1 MKTYRLTIST
11 QTAFGTPIL
20 GETLFGSLCWAVVHE
35 SGEDRLAELLAGYAE
50 GKPFAVISDAF
61 PAGYVP
67 LPALPASV
75 WEVKAGDDR
84 KYLKKKAWVP
94 VADVKKNPLQWRDRA
109 LTESELSG
117 KLPAPVGIRA
127 QSVAFKAEGVVTHN
141 TINRATGTTGE
152 GAFAPFQQ
160 TTVRFHPN
168 LMLDVYAVIDEA
180 RFTKEELVKAMSYV
194 GLSGYGRD
202 ASAGLGKF
210 VVTGVE
216 ACSEEPA
223 SCSRLTLASA
233 ALGGLKQVIAEATFY
248 RTKTHFGRHGSQLA
262 VSGAPFKKPVLLAQ
276 AGTVVTFDAP
286 QADAFLGRGITGIS
300 MAAPEAVHQ
309 GYSPVLALPDL
320 TEVLKK

>member
-20 GETLFGSLCWAVVHE
+20 GETLFGSLCWAVVNE
-35 SGEDRLAELLAGYAE
+35 AGEGRLTGLLEGYAE
-50 GKPFAVISDAF
+50 GKPFAVVSDAF
-61 PAGYVP
+61 PAGHVP

-84 KYLKKKAWVP
+84 KYLKKKAWIP
-94 VADVKKNPLQWRDRA
+94 VDDVRKNPLQWRDRA
-109 LTESELSG
+109 LTESELA
-117 KLPAPVGIRA
+117 KELAAPAGVRA
-127 QSVAFKAEGVVTHN
+127 KRLAFKAEGVVTHN
-141 TINRATGTTGE
+141 TINRATATTGE

-168 LMLDVYAVIDEA
+168 LLLDVYAVIDVS
-180 RFTKEELVKAMSYV
+180 RFSKDELVKAMSYV

-210 VVTGVE
+210 EVTDVTE
-216 ACSEEPA
+216 CTEEPA
-223 SCSRLTLASA
+223 SGSRLTLASA
-233 ALGGLKQVIAEATFY
+233 ALGGLKEVVAEKTFY
-248 RTKTHFGRHGSQLA
+248 RTKTHFGRHGAQLA

-276 AGTVVTFDAP
+276 AGAVVSFDAP
-286 QADAFLGRGITGIS
+286 QAGAFIGRGITGVS
-300 MAAPEAVHQ
+300 TVNPTAVHQ

-320 TEVLKK
+320 TEVLK